1 MDRFHRRSALRA
13 LRCVRTYAAWALLVA
28 AGLALSAE
36 AKRIRHPYR
45 SYLDANRAEEIF
57 AGIVL
62 EPRLY
67 EDRWLEII
75 GDRRN
80 QEYQVA
86 PGDTLWD
93 ISAREFGNPRLWRK
107 LWEVNSYLTN
117 PHEISTGQL
126 LKYYR
131 ESGPNEAPIPLVR
144 LVPPGRGYTDLD
156 NDAFISR
163 SFVNRYS
170 PDLLA
175 VRDEEVLGE
184 IRGSYHE
191 GVYLR
196 LDDKVYLAFKRPRD
210 VPVGSRFA
218 VIRNIRTL
226 GRAPDGGAPLGNLVR
241 VVGTVRVTAIG
252 DKLFEG
258 LVESQRDMIERGDG
272 LVTIPT
278 PLPAERPIF
287 NPPKELSLRVLESDE
302 KRVLGYKE
310 GEVIILDKGA
320 RDGVEL
326 GLVFRAFADVDP
338 RTQRRDDVEPISKG
352 DVQIINVSEGRSLG
366 YILATKLP
374 IAKGDTLIPQQAF
387 PDPDPESRPRRPIL
401 ELEDE

>member
-1 MDRFHRRSALRA
+1 MDRFDRRSALRA
-13 LRCVRTYAAWALLVA
+13 LGCVRTYAAWALLVA
-28 AGLALSAE
+28 AGLGFSAE
-36 AKRIRHPYR
+36 AKRVRHPYR

-67 EDRWLEII
+67 EDRWLDII
-75 GDRRN
+75 GDRRD
-80 QEYQVA
+80 QEYTVG

-107 LWEVNSYLTN
+107 LWEVNSFLTN

-131 ESGPNEAPIPLVR
+131 ESGPGEAPIPLVH
-144 LVPPGRGYTDLD
+144 LVPPGRGFTDLD

-170 PDLLA
+170 PDLLT
-175 VRDEEVLGE
+175 VRDDEVLGE
-184 IRGSYHE
+184 IRGSYRE
-191 GVYLR
+191 GVYLTI
-196 LDDKVYLAFKRPRD
+196 DDKVYLTFARPRE
-210 VPVGSRFA
+210 VQVGNRYA
-218 VIRNIRTL
+218 VIRLVRAL
-226 GRAPDGGAPLGNLVR
+226 GRAPGGRLPLGNLVR

-258 LVESQRDMIERGDG
+258 LLESQRDTIERGDG
-272 LVTIPT
+272 LVTLPG
-278 PLPAERPIF
+278 PFPAERPIF

-302 KRVLGYKE
+302 ERMLGYKE
-310 GEVIILDKGA
+310 GEVLILDKGA

-326 GLVFRAFADVDP
+326 GLVFRVFADVDP
-338 RTQRRDDVEPISKG
+338 QTQRRDDVEPISKG

-366 YILATKLP
+366 YILSAKLP

-387 PDPDPESRPRRPIL
+387 PEPDPESRPRAPIV
-401 ELEDE
+401 EIED